1 MSVSSLQSSPLE
13 RITQAHLSIRASNR
27 FRSRA
32 WRALWAE
39 QRQRQNIVVRSTCF
53 VFTCFQWLFSS
64 LHQLKVHPRK
74 MTNLEQPLEMDRM
87 YDDEWNFVQEE
98 GGENEEVVVKEEE
111 EEETSEIWYDALETL
126 DDQSAGNGER
136 MINFSPLI
144 NFYFYSEFPSTETAV
159 KTEEQNESAIDMFD
173 VEFYAIMEQDFS
185 AKLNENETSETE
197 KVSEEHETDSDAI
210 ETDEED
216 YAAFSGEWFVGIHF
230 IL

>member
-1 MSVSSLQSSPLE
+1 
-13 RITQAHLSIRASNR
+13 
-27 FRSRA
+27 
-32 WRALWAE
+32 
-39 QRQRQNIVVRSTCF
+39 
-53 VFTCFQWLFSS
+53 
-64 LHQLKVHPRK
+64 

-173 VEFYAIMEQDFS
+173 VEFYAIMEQEFS
-185 AKLNENETSETE
+185 AKTNANEASET
-197 KVSEEHETDSDAI
+197 VSASEELDTDSDATEI
-210 ETDEED
+210 DEND
-216 YAAFSGEWFVGIHF
+216 HSTVSGQWFVGILF
-230 IL
+230 IF